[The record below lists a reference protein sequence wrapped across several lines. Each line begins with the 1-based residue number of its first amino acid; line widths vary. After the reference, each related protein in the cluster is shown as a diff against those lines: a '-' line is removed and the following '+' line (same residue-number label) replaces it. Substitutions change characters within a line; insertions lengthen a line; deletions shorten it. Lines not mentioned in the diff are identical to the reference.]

1 MESEIQAVEK
11 GLIAL
16 LVCSVCSLPA
26 FVYAYL
32 IKVKKRLHLVMGC
45 DPDRIANHFGLAIW
59 VAGLFAAIGCVIFA
73 TGVLA
78 FAFSGHGWLAYGSL
92 LGGLLILLLCIVL
105 VRGARR
111 FKDSARR
118 SEEPSQPEAR
128 LVAEEKDWVLE
139 GGSYVPKTTW
149 AGLQIMGGIFL
160 FWLIIFG
167 SIVYFGLRE

>member
-1 MESEIQAVEK
+1 MEK

-45 DPDRIANHFGLAIW
+45 DPERVANHSGLVNW
-59 VAGLFAAIGCVIFA
+59 VAGLFAAIGCVILA
-73 TGVLA
+73 IGVLV
-78 FAFSGHGWLAYGSL
+78 FAFSGRGGEVYISL
-92 LGGLLILLLCIVL
+92 LGCLLILLLGIVL

-139 GGSYVPKTTW
+139 GGSHVPKTTW
-149 AGLQIMGGIFL
+149 AGLQIVGGIFL

>member
-1 MESEIQAVEK
+1 LASEIQAVEK

-16 LVCSVCSLPA
+16 LVCSLCSLPA

-32 IKVKKRLHLVMGC
+32 IKVKKRLHLVMGY
-45 DPDRIANHFGLAIW
+45 DPDRVANPSGLVSW
-59 VAGLFAAIGCVIFA
+59 VAGLFAAIGCVILS
-73 TGVLA
+73 TGVMSFA
-78 FAFSGHGWLAYGSL
+78 FAGRGWLAYVSL
-92 LGGLLILLLCIVL
+92 LGCLLILLLCIVL

-111 FKDSARR
+111 FKGSARR
-118 SEEPSQPEAR
+118 PEGPSQPEAR

-149 AGLQIMGGIFL
+149 AGLQIVGGIFL

-167 SIVYFGLRE
+167 SIVYFGLRK